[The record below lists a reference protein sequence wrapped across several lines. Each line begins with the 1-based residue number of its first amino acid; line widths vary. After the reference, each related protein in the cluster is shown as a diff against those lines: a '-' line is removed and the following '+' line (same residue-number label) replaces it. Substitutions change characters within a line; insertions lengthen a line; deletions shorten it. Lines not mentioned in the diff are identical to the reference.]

1 MKETITYRFNNFK
14 RTEIGAIPTLSR
26 SVRGMKYG
34 KQIVIDAFNKFVP
47 KDEYVQSE
55 KDEILEWLLSQNNL
69 DESPDLTFKIKV
81 SKNDNA

>member
-47 KDEYVQSE
+47 KDEYVQSGTVAI
-55 KDEILEWLLSQNNL
+55 KRC
-69 DESPDLTFKIKV
+69 DLRFF
-81 SKNDNA
+81 AL